1 MLWCFSLYEM
11 ISMELMTY
19 YQSSASLGPSRTS
32 SPSIWG
38 DADRLSDG
46 DGSRWGDASL
56 DLRPMTGVSGRR

>member
-11 ISMELMTY
+11 ISIELMTY

-32 SPSIWG
+32 SLSIWG